1 MARGLW
7 KGAISFGL
15 VNVPVELHSAK
26 KRAAELDMTMLDKR
40 DLAPVGYKR
49 VNKATGKEVA
59 WDDVVKG
66 YEYKDDKYVVLSRRG
81 LPPRQPRGEPQ
92 TVDILAFVDLAD
104 IQPQYFETPYYLV
117 PEKRGEKAYA
127 LLRETLE
134 KAGKAGI
141 ASVVIRT
148 KQYLAALV
156 AQDELLVLN
165 TLRYA
170 DELEGRRPSS
180 RSRRPRSRRRSS
192 TWRCAWSRTWPTSGS
207 PKKFKDTY
215 REDLLKRIKE
225 KVKAGADRG
234 DHRAREGAE
243 KPAKGADVID
253 LMALLKKSVEKK
265 PANRPNARRASA
277 APPDMPK
284 RQIRYAVV
292 GLGHIAQVAVLPAF
306 GNARRNSKLVGAGLG
321 RPGEARAARQ
331 EVRRASAPIPT
342 SSTTSA

>member
-1 MARGLW
+1 MARSLW

-26 KRAAELDMTMLDKR
+26 KRTAELDMTMLDKR

-59 WDDVVKG
+59 WGNVVKG
-66 YEYKDDKYVVLSRRG
+66 YEYKDEKYVVLSDEDFRRAN
-81 LPPRQPRGEPQ
+81 PEASR

-104 IQPQYFETPYYLV
+104 IEPQYFETPYYLV

-156 AQDELLVLN
+156 AQDQLMVLN

-170 DELEGRRPSS
+170 DELKAPAELEIPKAKVTAKELDMALRLVEDMADD
-180 RSRRPRSRRRSS
+180 
-192 TWRCAWSRTWPTSGS
+192 WE
-207 PKKFKDTY
+207 PKKYKDTY

-225 KVKAGADRG
+225 KVKAGQTEELTEPE
-234 DHRAREGAE
+234 EGAE
-243 KPAKGADVID
+243 KPARGADVID

-265 PANRPNARRASA
+265 PAARAKRPARKRRAA
-277 APPDMPK
+277 
-284 RQIRYAVV
+284 
-292 GLGHIAQVAVLPAF
+292 
-306 GNARRNSKLVGAGLG
+306 
-321 RPGEARAARQ
+321 
-331 EVRRASAPIPT
+331 
-342 SSTTSA
+342 

>member
-1 MARGLW
+1 MARSLW

-40 DLAPVGYKR
+40 DLAPVGYQR

-59 WDDVVKG
+59 WGDVVKG
-66 YEYKDDKYVVLSRRG
+66 YEYKDDKYVVLSDEDFRRAN
-81 LPPRQPRGEPQ
+81 PEASR
-92 TVDILAFVDLAD
+92 TVDILAFVELAD
-104 IQPQYFETPYYLV
+104 IKPQYFETPYYLK

-127 LLRETLE
+127 LLRETLQ
-134 KAGKAGI
+134 KAGKAGV

-156 AQDELLVLN
+156 AQDDLLVLN

-170 DELEGRRPSS
+170 EELKAPSELEI
-180 RSRRPRSRRRSS
+180 
-192 TWRCAWSRTWPTSGS
+192 
-207 PKKFKDTY
+207 PKAKVTPKELDMALRLVEDMADDWQPAKFKDTY

-225 KVKAGADRG
+225 KIKAGQTEELTEPDP
-234 DHRAREGAE
+234 DAE

-265 PANRPNARRASA
+265 PAKAKRPARKRRAA
-277 APPDMPK
+277 
-284 RQIRYAVV
+284 
-292 GLGHIAQVAVLPAF
+292 
-306 GNARRNSKLVGAGLG
+306 
-321 RPGEARAARQ
+321 
-331 EVRRASAPIPT
+331 
-342 SSTTSA
+342 

>member
-1 MARGLW
+1 MARSLW

-49 VNKATGKEVA
+49 VNKSTGKEVA
-59 WDDVVKG
+59 WGDVVKG
-66 YEYKDDKYVVLSRRG
+66 YEYKDDKYVVLSDEDFRRAN
-81 LPPRQPRGEPQ
+81 PEASR
-92 TVDILAFVDLAD
+92 TVDILAFVELAD

-156 AQDELLVLN
+156 AEDEVMVLN

-170 DELEGRRPSS
+170 DELKEPGELKI
-180 RSRRPRSRRRSS
+180 
-192 TWRCAWSRTWPTSGS
+192 
-207 PKKFKDTY
+207 PKAKVTAKELDMALRLVEDMADDWQPAKFKDTY

-225 KVKAGADRG
+225 KIKAGQTEELTEPDAD
-234 DHRAREGAE
+234 AE
-243 KPAKGADVID
+243 KPAKGAEVID

-265 PANRPNARRASA
+265 PAKAKRPARKRRAA
-277 APPDMPK
+277 
-284 RQIRYAVV
+284 
-292 GLGHIAQVAVLPAF
+292 
-306 GNARRNSKLVGAGLG
+306 
-321 RPGEARAARQ
+321 
-331 EVRRASAPIPT
+331 
-342 SSTTSA
+342 